1 MELTSHIDL
10 TLVLLYT
17 FWIFFAGLV
26 YYLHRESKREGYPLV
41 ADSAKRGRSTP
52 MADPIGPK
60 TFRLRTGNSV
70 TVSGGRPDT
79 RAVAAEPAALFP
91 GAPLN
96 PTGNAMADGVGPA
109 SYAMRADTPDITVD
123 GQTKILPLRLA
134 TEFHLEPRDT
144 NPIGLPVLGVDREVA
159 GTIKDC
165 WVDRSEYIMRYY
177 EVALTDGRSVLL
189 PANFARVTER
199 AVKVNAIKAAQFTGV
214 PGLRHPDQVTL
225 LEEDKIT
232 GYYGGGYLYAWPSRT
247 EPLL

>member
-41 ADSAKRGRSTP
+41 ADSAKRGRATP
-52 MADPIGPK
+52 MADPVGPK
-60 TFRLRTGNSV
+60 TFNLRTGNSV

-79 RAVAAEPAALFP
+79 RAIAAEPAALFP

-96 PTGNAMADGVGPA
+96 PTGNAMLDGVGPA
-109 SYAMRADTPDITVD
+109 SYAMRADVPDITFE
-123 GQTKILPLRLA
+123 GLPKIVPLRIA
-134 TEFHLEPRDT
+134 TDFHLETRDT
-144 NPIGLPVLGVDREVA
+144 NPIGLPVFGVDREVA
-159 GTIKDC
+159 GIVKEC
-165 WVDRSEYIMRYY
+165 WIDRSEYIMRYY
-177 EVALTDGRSVLL
+177 EVALSDGRTVLL
-189 PANFARVTER
+189 PSNFARVTER
-199 AVKVNAIKAAQFTGV
+199 SVTVKAIKAAQFAGV
-214 PGLRHPDQVTL
+214 PGTKSPDHVTL